1 LTKLLS
7 VFFSFSGLYSN
18 GTLDCPATYSDLTP
32 DLTPE
37 APAISISLAAV
48 GASCA
53 DSASPLLEPSY
64 PP

>member
-7 VFFSFSGLYSN
+7 VFLSFSGLYSN

-32 DLTPE
+32 DWTPE

-48 GASCA
+48 GAS
-53 DSASPLLEPSY
+53 
-64 PP
+64 

>member
-7 VFFSFSGLYSN
+7 GFCSFYGLYSN
-18 GTLDCPATYSDLTP
+18 GTLDYPATYSDLTP
-32 DLTPE
+32 DWTPE

-53 DSASPLLEPSY
+53 ESPSPLLEPYS